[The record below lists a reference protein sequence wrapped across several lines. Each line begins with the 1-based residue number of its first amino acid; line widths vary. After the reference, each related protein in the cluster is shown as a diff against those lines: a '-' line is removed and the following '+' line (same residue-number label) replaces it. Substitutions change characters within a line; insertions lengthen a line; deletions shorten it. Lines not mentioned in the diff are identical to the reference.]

1 MCCNNFHGHAPK
13 VVKLF
18 FKLLWFVFHMC
29 VTYAYACREYL
40 LSFRGLGLKSV
51 ECVRLL
57 TLHHLAFPV
66 SIIYIKYV

>member
-1 MCCNNFHGHAPK
+1 M
-13 VVKLF
+13 
-18 FKLLWFVFHMC
+18 WS
-29 VTYAYACREYL
+29 YREYL

-66 SIIYIKYV
+66 SSNFNYVYAECNSTNLKLTILLVYLQKG